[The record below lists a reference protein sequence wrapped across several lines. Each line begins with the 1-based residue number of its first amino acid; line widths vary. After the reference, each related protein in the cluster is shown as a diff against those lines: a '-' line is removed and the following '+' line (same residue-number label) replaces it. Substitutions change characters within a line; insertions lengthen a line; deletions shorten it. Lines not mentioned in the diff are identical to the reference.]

1 MRKLVTVLGA
11 AALFSFVPMAAQ
23 AQVLIGPTL
32 AWHDDVDFGI
42 GATVLIDLPSIAEG
56 AGFMGD
62 FIYFFPDGF
71 DYFEFNL
78 NGTYDFPLEDS
89 TVLPFV
95 LGGLNIGR
103 VSVDVP
109 GFGSGSETDVALNL
123 GGGIA
128 FDAGSFRPKVGGRF
142 AFGDGTGFVVF
153 ATLPFDVSS
162 GN

>member
-11 AALFSFVPMAAQ
+11 AALLSFVPVAAQ

-32 AWHDDVDFGI
+32 AFHDDFDFGI
-42 GATVLIDLPSIAEG
+42 GATVGFDLPSIAEG

-78 NGTYDFPLEDS
+78 NGTYDFPIEDS
-89 TVLPFV
+89 TVMPFV
-95 LGGLNIGR
+95 LAGLNIGR
-103 VSVDVP
+103 VSVDI
-109 GFGSGSETDVALNL
+109 GGLGSASNTDVALNL
-123 GGGIA
+123 GGGVA

-153 ATLPFDVSS
+153 ATLPFDVSG